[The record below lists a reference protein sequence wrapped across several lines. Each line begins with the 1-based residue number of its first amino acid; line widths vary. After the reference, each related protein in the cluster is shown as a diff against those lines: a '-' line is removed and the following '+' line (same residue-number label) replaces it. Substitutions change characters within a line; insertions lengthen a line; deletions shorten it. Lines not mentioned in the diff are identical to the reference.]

1 MRLKPPQQPA
11 KAVTNHIGWIST
23 MRKNTLAYSCLTL
36 VLSAPMPSIADDFVE
51 LRPNDP
57 AYVKAI
63 KTHFQNGDLDA
74 IVPLATQ
81 IRDWAEKMPAYFP
94 AGSDGKPSKA
104 SPQIWLDFSA
114 FEHATNANYQAANQL
129 VIAGKAGDFEAA
141 INAFK
146 ATAATCK
153 SCHKS
158 YRLD

>member
-1 MRLKPPQQPA
+1 MILRN
-11 KAVTNHIGWIST
+11 VTLTN
-23 MRKNTLAYSCLTL
+23 MALRKTALAAALALSCGFSMLAYAHSGATGI
-36 VLSAPMPSIADDFVE
+36 VKERMDFFKQNKDD
-51 LRPNDP
+51 L
-57 AYVKAI
+57 KAI
-63 KTHFQNGDLDA
+63 KTHFRNGDLDT

-94 AGSDGKPSKA
+94 AGSDGKPA
-104 SPQIWLDFSA
+104 SPQIWLDFSG
-114 FEHATNANYQAANQL
+114 FERAANANYQAANQL
-129 VIAGKAGDFEAA
+129 VIAAKAGDSKAA

>member
-1 MRLKPPQQPA
+1 MSLRNMALHKTTL
-11 KAVTNHIGWIST
+11 VTALAFSCGFSV
-23 MRKNTLAYSCLTL
+23 LAYAHSGATGI
-36 VLSAPMPSIADDFVE
+36 VKERMDFFTQSKDNLKV
-51 LRPNDP
+51 
-57 AYVKAI
+57 I
-63 KTHFQNGDLDA
+63 KTHFQNADLDA

-104 SPQIWLDFSA
+104 SPQIWFDFSG
-114 FEHATNANYQAANQL
+114 FERAANANYQAANQL
-129 VIAGKAGDFEAA
+129 VFTAKAGDSEAA

>member
-1 MRLKPPQQPA
+1 MTLRNM
-11 KAVTNHIGWIST
+11 TS
-23 MRKNTLAYSCLTL
+23 RKTALATALALSCGFSMLAYAHSGATGI
-36 VLSAPMPSIADDFVE
+36 VKERMDFFTQNKDD
-51 LRPNDP
+51 L
-57 AYVKAI
+57 KAI

-94 AGSDGKPSKA
+94 AGSDGKPSEA
-104 SPQIWLDFSA
+104 SPQIWLDFSGFKRA
-114 FEHATNANYQAANQL
+114 ANANYQAANQL
-129 VIAGKAGDFEAA
+129 VIAAKAGDSKAA

-158 YRLD
+158 YKLD

>member
-1 MRLKPPQQPA
+1 MTLRNMALRKTTL
-11 KAVTNHIGWIST
+11 VTALALSCGFSV
-23 MRKNTLAYSCLTL
+23 LAYAHSGATGI
-36 VLSAPMPSIADDFVE
+36 VKERMDFFTQSKDN
-51 LRPNDP
+51 L
-57 AYVKAI
+57 KAI

-129 VIAGKAGDFEAA
+129 VIAGKAGDSEAA